1 MGHARLRW
9 LATWVIGCCA
19 RGHFERAALAAAS
32 ISVRERAW
40 LQMVSELQRGGAR
53 TTWSCS
59 HSWPWPAGAD
69 IVERGMDIVAKDHEC
84 VHALKCGLHPALSY
98 LHAAGIGERCIGLER
113 WEPVR
118 AHVSRPALTAQRAAN
133 CLPACRFLLRVT
145 AYGTD
150 LQV

>member
-1 MGHARLRW
+1 MAADGLRAPAW
-9 LATWVIGCCA
+9 RRKDHLVVLAQ
-19 RGHFERAALAAAS
+19 LA
-32 ISVRERAW
+32 V
-40 LQMVSELQRGGAR
+40 
-53 TTWSCS
+53 
-59 HSWPWPAGAD
+59 AGAD